1 MKRCPTCNRVETDDA
16 LAFCRVD
23 GAPLLSDSGSISS
36 EAGTAH
42 LGPRTD
48 PSELHTSLLQH
59 RTEPDIRR
67 ATGPTTALPV
77 AKDATEG
84 LRGIT
89 RSKLPIMAG
98 IGILVTAIVIG
109 GYSIRAKF
117 NASSNKSIESVAVLP
132 FENKSGN
139 ADSEYLSDGLAE
151 SLIYRLS
158 QLPDLKVSPTSAVM
172 RYKGKELDAQKV
184 AADLGVQAV
193 MSGRMMQRGDN
204 FSISVELIDAANN
217 KIIWGEQYERK
228 MSELLDTQ
236 RQIATAIIEKLQ
248 LKLSGESS
256 KGITKRYTE
265 SNEAYQLYLKGRFV
279 WNKRTGDSLK
289 RAVEFYNQAIEKD
302 PGFALAYSGLAE
314 SYVLFSNYDVASPKD
329 SMPQAKAAALRALEL
344 DESLAEAHTALGWY
358 LTQYEYDQKGSE
370 KELKRAIELNPKY
383 ATAHQWYAQLLAQL
397 KRFDEAQAE
406 IHRAVESDPLSPVV
420 SFNVGW
426 QLTLA
431 RRHAEALKEAEHAV
445 TLFPDFKLAAAGVCW
460 AAYNAGAMDRAV
472 SECRKARELVPDAFN
487 TGYLAFVLGRTGHTD
502 EARELLA
509 QL

>member
-158 QLPDLKVSPTSAVM
+158 QLPNLKVSPTSSVM
-172 RYKGKELDAQKV
+172 RYKGKEVDPQKIAVELAVDAI
-184 AADLGVQAV
+184 
-193 MSGRMMQRGDN
+193 MSGSLVQRGDN
-204 FSISVELIDAANN
+204 FTISVELIDARTN
-217 KIIWGEQYERK
+217 KLLWGEQFERK
-228 MSELLDTQ
+228 MSELLTTQ
-236 RQIATAIIEKLQ
+236 REIATAISQKLQ
-248 LKLSGESS
+248 LKLSGDQS
-256 KGITKRYTE
+256 KGLTKRYTND
-265 SNEAYQLYLKGRFV
+265 NEAYQLYLKGRFY
-279 WNKRTGDSLK
+279 WNRRTAETLQKATEQFKAAAD
-289 RAVEFYNQAIEKD
+289 KD
-302 PGFALAYSGLAE
+302 PSFALAYAGLADC
-314 SYVLFSNYDVASPKD
+314 YAVLSTYSGKRAADTLPLARSNAL
-329 SMPQAKAAALRALEL
+329 KAIEL
-344 DESLAEAHTALGWY
+344 DGSLAEPHATLIIVNHLQWKMAEAEAEAT
-358 LTQYEYDQKGSE
+358 
-370 KELKRAIELNPKY
+370 RAIELNPNY
-383 ATAHQWYAQLLAQL
+383 ATAHHWYSRVL
-397 KRFDEAQAE
+397 
-406 IHRAVESDPLSPVV
+406 RA
-420 SFNVGW
+420 
-426 QLTLA
+426 
-431 RRHAEALKEAEHAV
+431 
-445 TLFPDFKLAAAGVCW
+445 
-460 AAYNAGAMDRAV
+460 
-472 SECRKARELVPDAFN
+472 
-487 TGYLAFVLGRTGHTD
+487 LG
-502 EARELLA
+502 
-509 QL
+509 